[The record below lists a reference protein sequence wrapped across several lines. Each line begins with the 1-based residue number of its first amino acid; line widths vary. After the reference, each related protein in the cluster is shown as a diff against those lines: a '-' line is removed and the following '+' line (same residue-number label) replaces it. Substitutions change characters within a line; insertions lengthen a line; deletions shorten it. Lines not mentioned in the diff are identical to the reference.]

1 MNAEKKPEDSTTRRH
16 YETQVKTGSS
26 GGASAPHSTSRPTS
40 TGSSGGASA
49 PHSTSRPTSTNRTAE
64 KSGGGFMG
72 WLKRLFK

>member
-40 TGSSGGASA
+40 T
-49 PHSTSRPTSTNRTAE
+49 NRTAE